1 MVKSNPVPYLI
12 ISMRGLFVTGTDTGV
27 GKTAVAAGLAWLL
40 RKKGIDIAVMKPFAT
55 GDKLF
60 SKMFK
65 SEDTSILA
73 EAAGVS
79 ETDEDLNP
87 VFFKVPASPL
97 MAAQILGRSPP
108 DVRGALFPL
117 KKLGIKHQ
125 FVVVEGI
132 GGLMVPLTE
141 REFVADFVRLADLP
155 VVIVT
160 HPRLGTLNHTL
171 LTVRV
176 CHEFG
181 LNVIGI
187 IVNMM
192 PRRPTAVEK
201 RTPSAIQRLSGI
213 PVIAVLQEKKK
224 RPNYEEIGKM
234 LEKTTLVEKIL
245 V

>member
-1 MVKSNPVPYLI
+1 
-12 ISMRGLFVTGTDTGV
+12 MRGVFVTGTDTGV

-40 RKKGIDIAVMKPFAT
+40 KKKGVDVAAMKPFAT
-55 GDKLF
+55 GNKLY
-60 SKMFK
+60 SKKFK
-65 SEDTSILA
+65 SEDTAILA
-73 EAAGVS
+73 EATGAL
-79 ETDEDLNP
+79 EPDDELNP

-97 MAAQILGRSPP
+97 MAAQILKKSPP
-108 DVRGALFPL
+108 DVHGALFPL

-176 CHEFG
+176 CREFG
-181 LNVIGI
+181 LDILGI

-192 PRRPTAVEK
+192 PKKPSAVEK
-201 RTPSAIQRLSGI
+201 NAPHVMQRLAGV
-213 PVIAVLQEKKK
+213 PVLAVLPEMKNKPDYK
-224 RPNYEEIGKM
+224 EIGRL
-234 LEKTTLVEKIL
+234 LEKTSVAEKVL
-245 V
+245 A

>member
-1 MVKSNPVPYLI
+1 MVKFKPVLYLI
-12 ISMRGLFVTGTDTGV
+12 ISMRGVFVTGTDTGV
-27 GKTAVAAGLAWLL
+27 GKTVVAAGLACLL
-40 RKKGIDIAVMKPFAT
+40 RKKGIDIGVMKPFAT
-55 GDKLF
+55 GDKLY
-60 SKMFK
+60 SKRFK

-79 ETDEDLNP
+79 EDDEDLNP
-87 VFFKVPASPL
+87 AFFKVPASPL
-97 MAAQILGRSPP
+97 MAAQILRKSPT
-108 DVRGALFPL
+108 DVQDALFPL

-155 VVIVT
+155 VLIVT

-181 LNVIGI
+181 LNIIGI

-192 PRRPTAVEK
+192 PKRPSAVEK
-201 RTPSAIQRLSGI
+201 KTPYVIQRLAGV
-213 PVIAVLQEKKK
+213 PVLAVLPEMKN
-224 RPNYEEIGKM
+224 RPDYKEIAKL
-234 LEKTTLVEKIL
+234 LEKTELVEKIL
-245 V
+245 T

>member
-1 MVKSNPVPYLI
+1 
-12 ISMRGLFVTGTDTGV
+12 MRGVFVTGTDTGV
-27 GKTAVAAGLAWLL
+27 GKTVVAAGLAWLL

-55 GDKLF
+55 GDKLY
-60 SKMFK
+60 SKRFK

-87 VFFKVPASPL
+87 AFFKVPASPL
-97 MAAQILGRSPP
+97 MAAQILRKSPP
-108 DVRGALFPL
+108 DVHGALFPL
-117 KKLGIKHQ
+117 KKLAIKHQ

-155 VVIVT
+155 VMIVT

-176 CHEFG
+176 CREFG
-181 LNVIGI
+181 LNILGI

-192 PRRPTAVEK
+192 PKRPSVVEK
-201 RTPSAIQRLSGI
+201 NTPSAIQRLAGV
-213 PVIAVLQEKKK
+213 PVLAVLPEMKN
-224 RPNYEEIGKM
+224 RPEYKEIGKL
-234 LEKTTLVEKIL
+234 LEKTSVVEKL
-245 V
+245 LS